1 MLLTVKC
8 THDEG
13 IRSEGLEDSLSSP
26 QISSVPD
33 MHDNVAEIVCH
44 VLDHH
49 LLLLE
54 TLVVHGGA
62 AGAGAGVRVGP
73 LARPPAAHL
82 ESQNNNYIAGVG
94 TILGGVRLAS

>member
-1 MLLTVKC
+1 MELTVEC
-8 THDEG
+8 TNDEG
-13 IRSEGLEDSLSSP
+13 IRSESFEDSLSSP
-26 QISSVPD
+26 QISSVSD
-33 MHDNVAEIVCH
+33 MNDYVAEIVSH
-44 VLDHH
+44 VLYHH
-49 LLLLE
+49 LFLLE

-62 AGAGAGVRVGP
+62 ARAGAGVRVGP